1 MEVNKQILNYV
12 VSLGTTTL
20 VLNAR
25 WYKIWWA
32 LQSWTFGAAHVQMGA
47 NKIKIYRA
55 YVLSFCWASRVVVNG
70 HCVSWKS
77 HWAQTR
83 DFKNENA
90 FFFQG
95 IW

>member
-1 MEVNKQILNYV
+1 
-12 VSLGTTTL
+12 
-20 VLNAR
+20 
-25 WYKIWWA
+25 
-32 LQSWTFGAAHVQMGA
+32 MGA

-95 IW
+95 I